1 MYTHPKQIPTYKF
14 PLPIVFVIFVVVVV
28 IVSGEIRCVE
38 REREALLRFKQG
50 LKDDN
55 GYLSS
60 WGSEDDKKEC
70 CDWDG
75 IECSNISGHGHVT
88 YINFYGYSIG
98 GNLSSDLLELHHLN
112 YLDLTY
118 NNFGGSIPKFIGSM
132 KSLEDLRLT
141 KNYFS
146 GTIPDE
152 LGNLT
157 NLRVLTL
164 NFNALVHQ
172 VPKSLGNLTNLQY
185 FYINVNNLGEP
196 LADLF
201 GKLSCKALESID
213 VSLNQYTGPIPDLRA
228 CSELRDLLLHDN
240 LLSGTVPA
248 TLGQLSKL
256 EYLDLSFNSLHGTVS
271 QSIFSKL
278 YNLNWLD
285 LSFNSFTLDFR
296 PDWIPSF
303 LLQTINLVSCKMG
316 PSFPKWIQTQ
326 TGVSYLDIS
335 DAGISDQVPNWLW
348 NFSSKLTYFNLSQN
362 QITGTVHD
370 LSSNFFGT
378 IDVSSNKFS
387 GPLPLINHNISIA
400 RFSQNMFS
408 GSISFMCGIFS
419 SQLVLLDLSDNQLAG
434 VLPNCWDNTRSL
446 TFLNLNNNNFYG
458 EIPQSLGSLSSLE
471 TLQLRGNSL
480 SGQLPSTLKNCT
492 NLLLM
497 DIGGNNLT
505 GKMPPWLGAELTNL
519 THLSLRQNSLYGG
532 IPQEICHLTRIQML
546 DLSGNNI
553 SDQIPLCFDNFT
565 SLADTNGSISKSISY
580 FIDYKRSYY
589 AYALVQWKGHGLEY
603 RKTLRFLKLIDL
615 SSNRLVGN
623 IPKSFSSLKGL
634 ISLNLSTNS
643 LTGGIDP
650 NIGEMGMLETLDLSN
665 NHFSGRIPIGLAQL
679 SFLSVLDLANNNLSG
694 EIPVGTQLRGFNA
707 SVYSGNKGLCGPPL
721 PLCPNTSITNQGE
734 NVKNKDGGLLQ
745 RLSGQEF
752 YISLLLGFIVGFWG
766 VVGSLILKRSWRN
779 DYFELLDVVGD
790 CLIPSLGSSIT
801 FPLPYDH
808 TIDGVL
814 ELDKTL
820 RMALFETSGKWIEDK

>member
-1 MYTHPKQIPTYKF
+1 MYLHPKQIPTYKF
-14 PLPIVFVIFVVVVV
+14 PLSSVFVIFVVVVV
-28 IVSGEIRCVE
+28 VSGEIRCLE
-38 REREALLRFKQG
+38 REREALLRFRQG

-55 GYLSS
+55 GHLSS

-75 IECSNISGHGHVT
+75 IECSNTTGHVI
-88 YINFYGYSIG
+88 YIDFYGYSIG
-98 GNLSSDLLELHHLN
+98 GNLSSDLLELPRLN
-112 YLDLTY
+112 YLDFTF

-141 KNYFS
+141 KNHFT

-164 NFNALVHQ
+164 NYNALVHQ

-213 VSLNQYTGPIPDLRA
+213 VSWNQYTGPIPDLSS

-240 LLSGTVPA
+240 PLSGTVPA
-248 TLGQLSKL
+248 TLGHLSKL
-256 EYLDLSFNSLHGTVS
+256 EYLDISFNSLHGTVS
-271 QSIFSKL
+271 QSIFSNL
-278 YNLNWLD
+278 HSLNWLD

-296 PDWIPSF
+296 PDWTPSF
-303 LLQTINLVSCKMG
+303 RLRTINLVSCKMG

-326 TGVSYLDIS
+326 TDVSHLDIS

-348 NFSSKLTYFNLSQN
+348 IFSTKLTYFNISQN
-362 QITGTVHD
+362 QITGTVPD
-370 LSSNFFGT
+370 LSANFFGT

-387 GPLPLINHNISIA
+387 GPLPLINHNVSIA

-408 GSISFMCGIFS
+408 GSISFICGVFS
-419 SQLVLLDLSDNQLAG
+419 SQLVLLDLSDNQLAE
-434 VLPNCWDNTRSL
+434 VLPNCWDNTRNL
-446 TFLNLNNNNFYG
+446 TFLNLNDNNFYG

-471 TLQLRGNSL
+471 TLQLRGNNL
-480 SGQLPSTLKNCT
+480 SGQLPPALKNCT
-492 NLLLM
+492 NLLLI
-497 DIGGNNLT
+497 DIGGNSLT
-505 GKMPPWLGAELTNL
+505 GKIPPWLGAELTNL
-519 THLSLRQNSLYGG
+519 THLSLRRNSLYGG
-532 IPQEICHLTRIQML
+532 IPPEICHLTRIQML

-565 SLADTNGSISKSISY
+565 SLADTNGSVSKSISY
-580 FIDYKRSYY
+580 FIDIKRSYY

-623 IPKSFSSLKGL
+623 IPKAFSSLKGL
-634 ISLNLSTNS
+634 ISLNLSTNR

-650 NIGEMGMLETLDLSN
+650 NISELGMLETLDLSN
-665 NHFSGRIPIGLAQL
+665 NQLSGRIPSGLAQL

-694 EIPVGTQLRGFNA
+694 EIPVGTQLQGFNA
-707 SVYSGNKGLCGPPL
+707 SVYSGNNGLCGPPL
-721 PLCPNTSITNQGE
+721 PLCPSTSIANPGE
-734 NVKNKDGGLLQ
+734 NVKNKDGGF
-745 RLSGQEF
+745 LSLEF
-752 YISLLLGFIVGFWG
+752 YISLFLGFVVGFWG
-766 VVGSLILKRSWRN
+766 VVGSLILKRSWRYG
-779 DYFELLDVVGD
+779 YFELVDVVGD
-790 CLIPSLGSSIT
+790 WLAKFRRC
-801 FPLPYDH
+801 
-808 TIDGVL
+808 
-814 ELDKTL
+814 
-820 RMALFETSGKWIEDK
+820 